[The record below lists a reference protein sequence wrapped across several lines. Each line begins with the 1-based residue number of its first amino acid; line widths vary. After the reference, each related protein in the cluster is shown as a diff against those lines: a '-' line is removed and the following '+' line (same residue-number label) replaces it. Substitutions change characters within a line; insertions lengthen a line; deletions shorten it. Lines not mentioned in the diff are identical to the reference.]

1 MPRMVT
7 FGVVALDNVKTPH
20 GEVRDA
26 LGGAATFASF
36 AASFFTDVGL
46 VTVVGDDFPEEHLEL
61 LRSRNICL
69 KGLERRGKTFRWH
82 GYYEGDMN
90 SAVTVNTE
98 LNSFRDF
105 NPVLPEEYRKAEY
118 VFLANIHPGLQLKVI
133 EQMRSPKLIA
143 LDTMNYWI
151 ENNLQEL
158 LEAIRRVDVLLV
170 NEEEAKLLFR
180 TRDFDRA
187 AKLALNLGLKAVVIK
202 KGSEGASLFTEKG
215 RMDIPAV
222 RLDNVVDPTGAGDS
236 FAGGFMGYLAKAGDL
251 SESSLRKAMEYAT
264 ALASFTVQGFS
275 LDSLKGLNLEGI
287 EKRLGDLK

>member
-1 MPRMVT
+1 MVT

-105 NPVLPEEYRKAEY
+105 NPVLPEEYREAEY
-118 VFLANIHPGLQLKVI
+118 VFLANMHPGLQLKVT

-151 ENNLQEL
+151 KNNLQEL

-170 NEEEAKLLFR
+170 NEEETRMLFR

-187 AKLALNLGLKAVVIK
+187 AKLALDLGLKAVVIK
-202 KGSEGASLFTEKG
+202 RGSEGASLFTERG

-251 SESSLRKAMEYAT
+251 SESNLRKAMEYAT
-264 ALASFTVQGFS
+264 VLASFTVEDFS
-275 LDSLKGLNLEGI
+275 LENLKGLNLEGI